1 MSKEDEYIK
10 QIRNLKKEVKKQK
23 ERIETLEKQID
34 NDRES
39 SAWDF
44 HWDGRG
50 SYEESRRCFY
60 GDFS

>member
-1 MSKEDEYIK
+1 MHSMTKSNDNE
-10 QIRNLKKEVKKQK
+10 LKKLK
-23 ERIETLEKQID
+23 EENEKLKEQLSQEKSY
-34 NDRES
+34 NS
-39 SAWDF
+39 TAWDF

>member
-1 MSKEDEYIK
+1 MRTLKEENE
-10 QIRNLKKEVKKQK
+10 NLRRENERLRKELERARK
-23 ERIETLEKQID
+23 EESD
-34 NDRES
+34 N

-50 SYEESRRCFY
+50 SYEEARRCFY

>member
-1 MSKEDEYIK
+1 MKTLKEENE
-10 QIRNLKKEVKKQK
+10 NLRRENERLRKKIERAKKE
-23 ERIETLEKQID
+23 ESD
-34 NDRES
+34 N

-50 SYEESRRCFY
+50 SYEEARRCFY